1 MRDSGFFPDGSHCV
15 SWSRTLLNDHK
26 TLHHLPV
33 QNALSYPNCIA
44 RSLIHLFDCFHF
56 RFDIM
61 FGLSAGAG
69 VSVGAGAGP

>member
-1 MRDSGFFPDGSHCV
+1 MVVTVSHGPGPYLMIIKLCIIFL
-15 SWSRTLLNDHK
+15 SK
-26 TLHHLPV
+26 
-33 QNALSYPNCIA
+33 NALSYPNCIA